1 MKLLE
6 KPLIW
11 LSALIGR
18 WAFKVLSGVFLAAG
32 INQDSLEAYIY
43 SVLSFLVGVLIT
55 FIQNK
60 YLKNYWYWNNHRE

>member
-18 WAFKVLSGVFLAAG
+18 WIFKVLSGVFLAFG

-43 SVLSFLVGVLIT
+43 SALSFLVGVLIT

-60 YLKNYWYWNNHRE
+60 YLKQLDPKKF